1 MSRAPGW
8 RDRAAT
14 DLVRKHLPYL
24 DVEGPVLVMED
35 PNADEVA
42 GAFGELLGAPGAGAV
57 AVDPVAADPFD
68 ALDLPGPP
76 AGGSVPVGAWHRR
89 ARDGRPASPW
99 PPASPFRDGPFRT
112 ALLRLPRARDELE
125 MASHAAAQRLAPGG
139 RLLVYGAKDEG
150 AGSAAGRLE
159 PLFEAPRSV
168 ATGGRCR
175 LVEATRPQAVPGL
188 RAGLEAWR
196 IVTGPPHPDVGAERW
211 VSYPGVFAA
220 GRLDEGTALL
230 LGCLDGVV
238 GRGGENARV
247 LDFGCGDGVVAGV
260 LCGRTPG
267 LAPVMLDVDTVAL
280 AAAAENVP
288 AGVPV
293 AGDGLGSVGEIPPF
307 DAVVSNPPYHRGKD
321 ETVGI
326 VRGLIRDAR
335 RRLAAEGSLTL
346 VVQRR
351 LPVETAMAAAFES
364 VEVVADGGAFRVWRG
379 TGPSG
384 DG

>member
-1 MSRAPGW
+1 MSRAVGW

-14 DLVRKHLPYL
+14 DLVLKHLPFL
-24 DVEGPVLVMED
+24 GVEGPVLVMED
-35 PNADEVA
+35 PNADEVV
-42 GAFGELLGAPGAGAV
+42 GALAE
-57 AVDPVAADPFD
+57 
-68 ALDLPGPP
+68 LPGGPREGP
-76 AGGSVPVGAWHRR
+76 FEGDVSDAPVRAWHRR
-89 ARDGRPASPW
+89 ARGGRPASPW

-112 ALLRLPRARDELE
+112 AFLRLPRARGELE
-125 MASHAAAQRLAPGG
+125 MASHAAAHRLAPGG
-139 RLLVYGAKDEG
+139 RLFVYGAKDEG

-159 PLFEAPRSV
+159 PLFVAPRSV

-175 LVEATRPQAVPGL
+175 LVEAERPGAVPGL

-196 IVTGPPHPDVGAERW
+196 IETGPPHPDVAAERW

-220 GRLDEGTALL
+220 GRLDDGTALL
-230 LGCLDGVV
+230 LDCLEGAVESEGKDV
-238 GRGGENARV
+238 RV

-260 LCGRTPG
+260 LAGRTPG

-288 AGVPV
+288 AGLP
-293 AGDGLGSVGEIPPF
+293 ATGDGLGSVGEIPPF
-307 DAVVSNPPYHRGKD
+307 DAIVSNPPYHRGKD
-321 ETVGI
+321 ETVAI

-335 RRLAAEGSLTL
+335 PRLAADGSLTI

-351 LPVETAMAAAFES
+351 LPVDTAMAAAFRS
-364 VEVVADGGAFRVWRG
+364 VEIVADGGAFRVWRG

-384 DG
+384 HV